1 MIVPENG
8 DFGHE
13 SHPFRQFDF
22 QRLIPKV
29 KFDKAG
35 GAR

>member
-13 SHPFRQFDF
+13 SHPFRQLDF
-22 QRLIPKV
+22 QRFIPGV
-29 KFDKAG
+29 KFDKVG